1 MRYEE
6 TFEEFVAGLK
16 DLQIEVSDLYA
27 ILLSHDDIDH
37 VGALSLFKSKNPD
50 LIVYSSSIEAPYI
63 SGMKKSERL
72 QQAEDSL
79 INIPKEH
86 KAWAEGFIEQL
97 KGIKRIEVDLLL
109 EDNEIIEG
117 EIEVIFTPGH
127 TKGHISFYVPLQQ
140 LVIAND
146 AVVVEEQGLDIA
158 NPQFTLDMHQAVK
171 SVERIKRISPK
182 KMICYH
188 GGIVG
193 EEIYDKL
200 NALINRYKSAIS
212 N

>member
-1 MRYEE
+1 M
-6 TFEEFVAGLK
+6 
-16 DLQIEVSDLYA
+16 
-27 ILLSHDDIDH
+27 
-37 VGALSLFKSKNPD
+37 
-50 LIVYSSSIEAPYI
+50 
-63 SGMKKSERL
+63 
-72 QQAEDSL
+72 
-79 INIPKEH
+79 
-86 KAWAEGFIEQL
+86 
-97 KGIKRIEVDLLL
+97 
-109 EDNEIIEG
+109 
-117 EIEVIFTPGH
+117 
-127 TKGHISFYVPLQQ
+127 PLQQ